1 MKRILTGLFF
11 NLIFLSIAIFSTRLI
26 PQIPSRYLP
35 VLELLPFLLLLIS
48 FVMGTKFNRSL
59 VIFSTILFSLVYAY
73 LFWLPVIGGAHNTMI
88 LNSIAIFL
96 ALNIALI
103 SFYSERGITT
113 LIGLTR
119 FVFIAFQLLVLVW
132 LIKTKNPEWVH
143 IINMELFSELEVKL
157 LFFSQTALLSILI
170 SLFVVSLSY
179 LYRAN
184 PFRSAI
190 ITAMILVLYAIT
202 FPAKD
207 LATIAILFS
216 FVLLLPLLT
225 LVSESYRMAY
235 LDELTNLPGR
245 RALNETLNK
254 LGSKYSL
261 AMLDVDHFKKFN
273 DTYGH
278 DAGDD
283 VLRLLCNKLKAVT
296 GGGKA
301 FRYGGE
307 EFTVVFS
314 GMTASEVKVH
324 LEQLRENIAN
334 NLFILRK
341 QERRTTDKKKRAN
354 KNNREVKVTI
364 SIGYAERNEDA
375 KTPGQVLKLAD
386 KALYRAKGKGR
397 NCVSK

>member
-1 MKRILTGLFF
+1 MKRILAGLFF

-26 PQIPSRYLP
+26 PQISARYLP
-35 VLELLPFLLLLIS
+35 VLELLPFMLMLIS
-48 FVMGTKFNRSL
+48 FVMGIRFNRSL

-73 LFWLPVIGGAHNTMI
+73 LFWLPVIGGNNNALI
-88 LNSIAIFL
+88 LNTIVIFL
-96 ALNIALI
+96 ALNIAVI

-113 LIGLTR
+113 LTGLSR
-119 FVFIAFQLLVLVW
+119 LAFIAFQLILLVW

-143 IINMELFSELEVKL
+143 IINMALFPELEVKL

-170 SLFVVSLSY
+170 SLFIVSLSY

-207 LATIAILFS
+207 LVTIAILFS

-245 RALNETLNK
+245 RALNETFNK
-254 LGSKYSL
+254 LGSKYSI
-261 AMLDVDHFKKFN
+261 AMVDVDHFKKFN

-296 GGGKA
+296 GGGKS

-314 GMTASEVKVH
+314 GMAASEVKVH
-324 LEQLRENIAN
+324 LELLRAN
-334 NLFILRK
+334 VADNRFMLRK
-341 QERRTTDKKKRAN
+341 QERRVKDKKKKTK
-354 KNNREVKVTI
+354 KNNREVEVTI
-364 SIGYAERNEDA
+364 SIGYAERNEKA
-375 KTPGQVLKLAD
+375 KTPDQVLKLAD